1 MKCKWSSHRRYIR
14 EEKND
19 YSIIGQTIN
28 IKAVMV
34 GVIKLSELSK
44 KRAVDDES
52 DIDIFSTDSENGQG
66 SDQEQEIVNIDFD
79 FFNGNPDVDFHALKN
94 LMRQLFGAQE
104 SNKIQLSELADLILE
119 SPTTTIKTDGKES
132 DPYCFLSFIDYKAN
146 KDSDYAKY
154 LRKTDSKLASFLQT
168 IDQSDKTCSL
178 VMSERLINMPPEV
191 VPPLYNITMEDVKQV
206 LGDDKNYDFYV
217 IVSRKY
223 EVNFDM
229 DEDDLT
235 SNQATRKKVRQTNEV
250 DYFHEEDRFFEKVA
264 KVHVDSESR
273 KGLITSY
280 MVLDHASLVKSI
292 QDLDAAIKT
301 W

>member
-1 MKCKWSSHRRYIR
+1 MI
-14 EEKND
+14 
-19 YSIIGQTIN
+19 Q
-28 IKAVMV
+28 VV
-34 GVIKLSELSK
+34 KLSALSK
-44 KRAVDDES
+44 KRAVDEES
-52 DIDIFSTDSENGQG
+52 DLDISSTDSNISDQENGQE
-66 SDQEQEIVNIDFD
+66 EQEIINIDFD

-94 LMRQLFGAQE
+94 LMRQLFGPQE
-104 SNKIQLSELADLILE
+104 SNRIQLSELANLILD

-154 LRKTDSKLASFLQT
+154 LRKVDPKLATFLQT
-168 IDQSDKTCSL
+168 IDQSEKTCSL
-178 VMSERLINMPPEV
+178 VLSERLINMPPEV
-191 VPPLYNITMEDVKQV
+191 VPPLYTITLEDVKLA
-206 LGDDKNYDFYV
+206 LGDDKNYDFYL

-235 SNQATRKKVRQTNEV
+235 SNQAVRKKVRQTNEV
-250 DYFHEEDRFFEKVA
+250 DYFHEEDRFLEKLA
-264 KVHVDSESR
+264 KVHVDSEAR

-280 MVLDHASLVKSI
+280 MVLDHAGLIKSI
-292 QDLDAAIKT
+292 EDLDAAIKT

>member
-1 MKCKWSSHRRYIR
+1 
-14 EEKND
+14 
-19 YSIIGQTIN
+19 
-28 IKAVMV
+28 
-34 GVIKLSELSK
+34 
-44 KRAVDDES
+44 
-52 DIDIFSTDSENGQG
+52 
-66 SDQEQEIVNIDFD
+66 
-79 FFNGNPDVDFHALKN
+79 
-94 LMRQLFGAQE
+94 
-104 SNKIQLSELADLILE
+104 
-119 SPTTTIKTDGKES
+119 
-132 DPYCFLSFIDYKAN
+132 
-146 KDSDYAKY
+146 
-154 LRKTDSKLASFLQT
+154 
-168 IDQSDKTCSL
+168 
-178 VMSERLINMPPEV
+178 
-191 VPPLYNITMEDVKQV
+191 MEDVKQV

-280 MVLDHASLVKSI
+280 MVLDHAGLVKSI